1 MTARQI
7 LDARLASGEIDLATY
22 QQIRSALD
30 QENSSLSVTNSR
42 EGAMPL
48 SPPPRP
54 IEAAEP
60 IRDPKSRQVQ
70 GPTSGSVTPPVVS
83 WLHNN
88 WKYLAFG
95 FAVFAVAGFIRG
107 HSGLTVANLRQE
119 GTSHKFTLVN
129 ESSSTGDVLLHISQ
143 NNLDFCYRVTTVEAN
158 SRYDITIS
166 CPQVSEGRY
175 TLQYEWA
182 KNNPSLAN
190 AAERF

>member
-1 MTARQI
+1 MSDTMTARQI

-95 FAVFAVAGFIRG
+95 FAVFAVAEFIRG

-129 ESSSTGDVLLHISQ
+129 EKLEHWRRPAAHQPEQSRFLLPRH
-143 NNLDFCYRVTTVEAN
+143 D
-158 SRYDITIS
+158 
-166 CPQVSEGRY
+166 GRG
-175 TLQYEWA
+175 E
-182 KNNPSLAN
+182 
-190 AAERF
+190 